1 MSSLPA
7 EKAIYI
13 VGAGGHGRELNSYLR
28 DLHRAGW
35 RGELRGFLDDAIAP
49 GGYNGINVVGPVD
62 ALEDSDLAAQPGYI
76 TAFGDN
82 HLRRKIVARL
92 ESLYGE
98 KLTPWTLIHPSA
110 LVGCGSEIGEGTC
123 LAAGSIVTA
132 KTRIGRHAILNVKA
146 SVSHDCTVGDFA
158 NVNPGATICGWV
170 SVGEGAYIG
179 AGAVIKDR
187 ISIGPWSVVGAG
199 AVVVRDVPAH
209 TTVIGVPA
217 RILRHDSDACGIEKR

>member
-1 MSSLPA
+1 
-7 EKAIYI
+7 
-13 VGAGGHGRELNSYLR
+13 LNSYLR
-28 DLHRAGW
+28 DLQRAGW
-35 RGELRGFLDDAIAP
+35 RGELRGFLDDALAP
-49 GGYNGINVVGPVD
+49 ACYNGLSVVGPID
-62 ALEDSDLAAQPGYI
+62 ALRDADLAAEPGYI

-92 ESLYGE
+92 EALYGE
-98 KLTPWTLIHPSA
+98 RLAAWTLIHPSA

-123 LAAGSIVTA
+123 LAPGSIVTA

-158 NVNPGATICGWV
+158 NINPGATVCGWV
-170 SVGEGAYIG
+170 SVGEGAYVG

-187 ISIGPWSVVGAG
+187 INIGAWSVVGAG

-209 TTVIGVPA
+209 ATVVGVPA
-217 RILRHDSDACGIEKR
+217 RIIRHHNDASGAEKR